1 MILLHV
7 VQRLMLPLTW
17 VASRKRALKLAQTE
31 RRLLDWHH
39 PDYKSARKPA
49 ELVKTIPA
57 STC

>member
-1 MILLHV
+1 MFLLWIV
-7 VQRLMLPLTW
+7 ERVMSPVTW

-39 PDYKSARKPA
+39 PGYISARKPA
-49 ELVKTIPA
+49 ELAKTIPA